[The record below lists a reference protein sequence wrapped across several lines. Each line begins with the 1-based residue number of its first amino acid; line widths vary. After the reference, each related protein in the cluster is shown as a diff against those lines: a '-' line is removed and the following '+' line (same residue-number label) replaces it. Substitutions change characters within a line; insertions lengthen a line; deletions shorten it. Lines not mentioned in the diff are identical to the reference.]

1 VQYIPRETRAFPV
14 HMRQRVENLQLAT
27 GSAMLLG
34 RRVNCE
40 RGGLTNKLG
49 KMFLAKM
56 SNDLKLVCAH
66 GANSKR
72 LRSKL
77 NVRELSLSNLHT
89 WLYASW

>member
-1 VQYIPRETRAFPV
+1 
-14 HMRQRVENLQLAT
+14 
-27 GSAMLLG
+27 
-34 RRVNCE
+34 
-40 RGGLTNKLG
+40 
-49 KMFLAKM
+49 MFLAKM

-72 LRSKL
+72 LRSKS